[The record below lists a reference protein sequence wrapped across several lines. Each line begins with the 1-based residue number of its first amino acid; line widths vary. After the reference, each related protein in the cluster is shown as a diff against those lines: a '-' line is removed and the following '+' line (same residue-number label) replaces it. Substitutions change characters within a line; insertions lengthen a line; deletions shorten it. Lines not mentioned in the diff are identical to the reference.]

1 MTGVRGGLDEVR
13 MRRPGS
19 GVMVETGMPAAGSAG
34 VATARESAMDPALDP
49 AELAAAAAPDG
60 LGRYLAGLP
69 MPPMHHQHGPAKTVR
84 TTEYEGHRIV
94 VTTTYEVT
102 VDEEP
107 VKADLQVDDNGTLYC
122 HGLPNYQFV
131 SALDTVRA
139 LIANY
144 PGRFRGGA

>member
-1 MTGVRGGLDEVR
+1 
-13 MRRPGS
+13 
-19 GVMVETGMPAAGSAG
+19 
-34 VATARESAMDPALDP
+34 MDPVIDP
-49 AELAAAAAPDG
+49 AELTAAAAPDG

-69 MPPMHHQHGPAKTVR
+69 MPPMHHPHGPAKTVR

-102 VDEEP
+102 VDGKP

-122 HGLPNYQFV
+122 HGLPNYQFA
-131 SALDTVRA
+131 SALDTIRA

-144 PGRFRGGA
+144 PDRFRGGA